1 MATTYELSY
10 FETDIGLTGTTFV
23 YGFDALTEGDV
34 KIIGYI
40 SDVQTDLSST
50 IQTVNT
56 STKTLT
62 LSTAPTGYDKI
73 RIFRSTTVLPL
84 VDFTSGAVLSEDAL
98 NTAYRHSLFAAQE
111 VSQDAGDSANRSVI
125 FTADINNLAVTA
137 AKLAI
142 DSVTSTKLADNS
154 ILDEH
159 INTGAVT
166 TTKLANLG
174 VTDAKLAANSVT
186 TAKILDANVT
196 AGKLA
201 NTLDLSAKT
210 ITLPPINQTF
220 SKQLLYVVEEF
231 ASTTPGGNAVACAP
245 SGGAGVPIAF
255 NIRALNTTIEN
266 GITGASLNA
275 STYQVTLPAGKYY
288 FDYAAPA
295 RSVDGH
301 YTFIYQVSPS
311 PAGNIGNGANAY
323 SASTDASGT
332 TSVGSNV
339 ITLTASST
347 VIELRHHTVTGEAT
361 NGLGWPVNVTGR
373 NERYAALKIWKIA

>member
-10 FETDIGLTGTTFV
+10 FETDTGLTGTTFV

-34 KIIGYI
+34 RIIGYI

-50 IQTVNT
+50 ISTVNT

-111 VSQDAGDSANRSVI
+111 VSQDASNSSNRSVI
-125 FTADINNLAVTA
+125 FTADINNLAITS

-210 ITLPPINQTF
+210 ITLPPINQPF

-231 ASTTPGGNAVACAP
+231 ASTTPGGNAAAC
-245 SGGAGVPIAF
+245 GTGVPIAF

-275 STYQVTLPAGKYY
+275 STYQVTLPAGEYY
-288 FDYAAPA
+288 FDYSAPA

-301 YTFIYQVSPS
+301 YTFIYKVSPS
-311 PAGNIGNGANAY
+311 PAGSIGNGANAY
-323 SASTDASGT
+323 SAGTDASGT

-347 VIELRHHTVTGEAT
+347 IIELRHHTVTGELT
-361 NGLGWPVNVTGR
+361 NGLGWPVSVTGR
-373 NERYAALKIWKIA
+373 NERYATLKIWKIA